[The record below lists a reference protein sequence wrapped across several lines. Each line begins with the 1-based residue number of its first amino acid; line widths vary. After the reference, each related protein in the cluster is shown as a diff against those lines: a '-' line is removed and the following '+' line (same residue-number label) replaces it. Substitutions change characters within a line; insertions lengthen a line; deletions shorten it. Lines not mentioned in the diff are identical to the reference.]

1 MILQLRKLVHV
12 SGAAFAF
19 MALFDPYLAVACIAA
34 GIIAFFGLEAS
45 RQRIKL
51 PLLPSL
57 YRDSELAGRAYE
69 PLLYLLS
76 IALLLMLSLV
86 FMPSA
91 CYAAIIV
98 LTIGDGVAGI
108 VGRAFGKRK
117 LPHSDKTWLGSL
129 SGLAMAAM
137 LGFIFIGPLAI
148 AGAVAGMA
156 VEGYS
161 HRLENFSVAASA
173 FLVMAILSLLL

>member
-19 MALFDPYLAVACIAA
+19 IAWFNPYVAVAGIAA
-34 GIIAFFGLEAS
+34 GIVAFFGLEAS
-45 RQRIKL
+45 RTRIKL
-51 PLLPSL
+51 PLLSSL
-57 YRDSELAGRAYE
+57 YRDSELAGHAYE
-69 PLLYLLS
+69 PLLYLIS
-76 IALLLMLSLV
+76 IAALLVLSLF

-91 CYAAIIV
+91 CYAAIII

-108 VGRAFGKRK
+108 VGRAFGKQK
-117 LPHSDKTWLGSL
+117 LPHSNKTWLGSL
-129 SGLAMAAM
+129 SGLALAAL

-173 FLVMAILSLLL
+173 FLAMAILSILL

>member
-1 MILQLRKLVHV
+1 MILELRKLVHV

-19 MALFDPYLAVACIAA
+19 IAWLNPYVAVAGIAA
-34 GIIAFFGLEAS
+34 GIVAFFGLEAS
-45 RQRIKL
+45 RQRIKIPFL
-51 PLLPSL
+51 PAL
-57 YRDSELAGRAYE
+57 YRDSELSGPAYE

-76 IALLLMLSLV
+76 IASLLVLSLF

-117 LPHSDKTWLGSL
+117 LPHSNKTWLGSL

-161 HRLENFSVAASA
+161 HRLENFSIAASA
-173 FLVMAILSLLL
+173 FIVMAILSLL